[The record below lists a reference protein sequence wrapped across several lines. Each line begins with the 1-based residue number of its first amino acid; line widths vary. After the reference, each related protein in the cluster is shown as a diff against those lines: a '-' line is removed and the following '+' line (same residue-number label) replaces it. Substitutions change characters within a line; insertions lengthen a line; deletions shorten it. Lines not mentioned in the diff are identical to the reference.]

1 MKHPRFKDFNL
12 IILILFFSYK
22 GVTQNTV
29 TDSNRRMESF
39 ITAGSNATG
48 SSGSVSYSIGQ
59 LFYTNFETADF
70 NVAQGVQQAEE
81 VKTSLG
87 AKNENVKPNTG
98 MFVFPNPA
106 KDFIYLTTAETA
118 LEKELMSYK
127 LFNLLGMLLKQSAIN
142 QEENKIYLND
152 LMPSLYLLQVYQ
164 NNKLLKTFKII
175 KK

>member
-1 MKHPRFKDFNL
+1 MKHLRFKDFNL
-12 IILILFFSYK
+12 ILLILFFSYK

-70 NVAQGVQQAEE
+70 NVAQGVQQPE
-81 VKTSLG
+81 VKTTLTTKIESS
-87 AKNENVKPNTG
+87 KPKTG

-106 KDFIYLTTAETA
+106 KDFIYLTTAEIA

-127 LFNLLGMLLKQSAIN
+127 LFNLHGMLLKQSDIN
-142 QEENKIYLND
+142 QEESKIYLND
-152 LMPSLYLLQVYQ
+152 LMPSLYLLQVYR